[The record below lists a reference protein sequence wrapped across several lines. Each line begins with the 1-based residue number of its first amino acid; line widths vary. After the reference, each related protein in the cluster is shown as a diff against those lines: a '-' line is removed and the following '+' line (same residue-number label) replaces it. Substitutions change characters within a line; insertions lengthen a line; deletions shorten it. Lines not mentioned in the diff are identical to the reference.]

1 MSLLE
6 ELKDLGVDVDEGLD
20 RVMGDKALYEMM
32 MRMFAD
38 SADNDSISSKDFSE
52 TNLTML
58 IKYIHMLK
66 DFTGNLAI
74 TPLFKIYTQI
84 QVLLRTHQVAEA
96 REEYEKLLPVQ
107 TEIIDCIKR
116 HKRMA

>member
-6 ELKDLGVDVDEGLD
+6 ELKDLGADVDEGLD

-32 MRMFAD
+32 MEMFAD
-38 SADNDSISSKDFSE
+38 SADNNLISPKDFSE
-52 TNLTML
+52 ANLTTL
-58 IKYIHMLK
+58 IEQIHMLK

-74 TPLFKIYTQI
+74 TPLFKKYTQI
-84 QVLLRTHQVAEA
+84 QGFLRAHQADEA

-107 TEIIDCIKR
+107 AEIIDCIKR
-116 HKRMA
+116 HKRMV